1 MSRHASK
8 LAMLVAFATTLLFV
22 AAVIFATP
30 AVDAQLDAYS
40 QVAPELAQ
48 PDKVKTSAADAADAA
63 AAKAAALAA
72 LDRALPV
79 CARASTAKKE
89 SNGKNASSS
98 SCALVRPLAEDP
110 ADDPAWSQFEASY
123 AGTVWLPPAPAGAKT
138 LIKAAGSY
146 YQVRVESMERE
157 RERQKTPA
165 AKTSAAVFFP
175 FFFFVSSFLSFFSFA
190 LTTFLSPP
198 PPPFQ
203 QIAKLPLSRS
213 ACAPG
218 SAVAARLVLRLP
230 AANGTKYTAG
240 LLPKV
245 NELAD
250 SRTVRRC
257 VLSVVNGLAT
267 PQEASAAASSAT
279 TFAASCTE
287 CNTLVA
293 APPSS
298 SASSSSSSGGG
309 GYGGYGDS
317 SNNNN
322 SEGIKLCP
330 STPGVWYVDTLPL
343 RVPTAAAGWCDDDG
357 GDEAAGEG
365 GAEQK
370 KPKARL
376 PENDAYAA
384 FVVNAGSAVD
394 VAFFDIV
401 PRAANSAGPGAPSA

>member
-1 MSRHASK
+1 M
-8 LAMLVAFATTLLFV
+8 
-22 AAVIFATP
+22 
-30 AVDAQLDAYS
+30 
-40 QVAPELAQ
+40 
-48 PDKVKTSAADAADAA
+48 
-63 AAKAAALAA
+63 
-72 LDRALPV
+72 
-79 CARASTAKKE
+79 
-89 SNGKNASSS
+89 
-98 SCALVRPLAEDP
+98 
-110 ADDPAWSQFEASY
+110 
-123 AGTVWLPPAPAGAKT
+123 
-138 LIKAAGSY
+138 
-146 YQVRVESMERE
+146 
-157 RERQKTPA
+157 
-165 AKTSAAVFFP
+165 
-175 FFFFVSSFLSFFSFA
+175 
-190 LTTFLSPP
+190 
-198 PPPFQ
+198 
-203 QIAKLPLSRS
+203 
-213 ACAPG
+213 
-218 SAVAARLVLRLP
+218 
-230 AANGTKYTAG
+230 
-240 LLPKV
+240 

>member
-1 MSRHASK
+1 
-8 LAMLVAFATTLLFV
+8 MLVAFATTLLFV

-165 AKTSAAVFFP
+165 AKTSAA
-175 FFFFVSSFLSFFSFA
+175 
-190 LTTFLSPP
+190 
-198 PPPFQ
+198 
-203 QIAKLPLSRS
+203 
-213 ACAPG
+213 
-218 SAVAARLVLRLP
+218 
-230 AANGTKYTAG
+230 
-240 LLPKV
+240 
-245 NELAD
+245 
-250 SRTVRRC
+250 
-257 VLSVVNGLAT
+257 
-267 PQEASAAASSAT
+267 ASSAT

-293 APPSS
+293 APSNRSPSS
-298 SASSSSSSGGG
+298 PSPDRPAPRAPPSRRGSSCAS
-309 GYGGYGDS
+309 
-317 SNNNN
+317 
-322 SEGIKLCP
+322 
-330 STPGVWYVDTLPL
+330 LP
-343 RVPTAAAGWCDDDG
+343 PTA
-357 GDEAAGEG
+357 
-365 GAEQK
+365 
-370 KPKARL
+370 R
-376 PENDAYAA
+376 NT
-384 FVVNAGSAVD
+384 
-394 VAFFDIV
+394 
-401 PRAANSAGPGAPSA
+401 PRACSPR

>member
-1 MSRHASK
+1 
-8 LAMLVAFATTLLFV
+8 MLVAFATTLLFV

-175 FFFFVSSFLSFFSFA
+175 FFFLVCFFL
-190 LTTFLSPP
+190 
-198 PPPFQ
+198 
-203 QIAKLPLSRS
+203 
-213 ACAPG
+213 
-218 SAVAARLVLRLP
+218 
-230 AANGTKYTAG
+230 
-240 LLPKV
+240 
-245 NELAD
+245 
-250 SRTVRRC
+250 
-257 VLSVVNGLAT
+257 
-267 PQEASAAASSAT
+267 
-279 TFAASCTE
+279 
-287 CNTLVA
+287 
-293 APPSS
+293 
-298 SASSSSSSGGG
+298 
-309 GYGGYGDS
+309 
-317 SNNNN
+317 
-322 SEGIKLCP
+322 
-330 STPGVWYVDTLPL
+330 
-343 RVPTAAAGWCDDDG
+343 
-357 GDEAAGEG
+357 
-365 GAEQK
+365 
-370 KPKARL
+370 
-376 PENDAYAA
+376 
-384 FVVNAGSAVD
+384 
-394 VAFFDIV
+394 
-401 PRAANSAGPGAPSA
+401 